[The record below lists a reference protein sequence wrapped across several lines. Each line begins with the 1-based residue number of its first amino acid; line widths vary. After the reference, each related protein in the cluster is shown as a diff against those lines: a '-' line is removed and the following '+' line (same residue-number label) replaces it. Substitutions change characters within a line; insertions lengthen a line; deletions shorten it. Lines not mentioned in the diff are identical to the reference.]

1 MTSTDKLLLNNVPS
15 TTTPIN
21 GTKSDTGKKKAK
33 SKSQD
38 VVSPPSVPQ
47 VPTGQARLPLARVK
61 RIIKLDEDVRA
72 CSNSAAFAVTVATEM
87 FIQYMCEQGLH
98 MSRSDRRK
106 TLHYKDLANAV
117 HKLDELEFL
126 SGEYIYASSDDRM
139 SSAHIHIDVVP
150 RTIPLH
156 KVLKDRRARAEAD
169 GRIEPMPDIEPAS
182 VADSEGAILNPG
194 TAHASVHNAAKSAP
208 VPILPRGQTTLVLP
222 IQPAAVETEAR
233 PPPAPVLHSDP
244 MDED

>member
-1 MTSTDKLLLNNVPS
+1 MTSADKQPLDDLPAV
-15 TTTPIN
+15 TTPIN
-21 GTKSDTGKKKAK
+21 GAKSSAGKKKTK
-33 SKSQD
+33 SHNKE
-38 VVSPPSVPQ
+38 VVTPTSVTQP
-47 VPTGQARLPLARVK
+47 PTGQASLPLARVK

-126 SGEYIYASSDDRM
+126 S
-139 SSAHIHIDVVP
+139 DVIP

-156 KVLKDRRARAEAD
+156 KVLKDRRARAEAEGVSD
-169 GRIEPMPDIEPAS
+169 PMPDIEPA
-182 VADSEGAILNPG
+182 VEAGTDGAIPIPG
-194 TAHASVHNAAKSAP
+194 AAITSVHKAKPPP
-208 VPILPRGQTTLVLP
+208 VHSLPKGQTTLIVPMQPVPAQTESQPQAAVVLP
-222 IQPAAVETEAR
+222 
-233 PPPAPVLHSDP
+233 SDP

>member
-1 MTSTDKLLLNNVPS
+1 MSSTDKVLLNELPAA
-15 TTTPIN
+15 TTPKN

-33 SKSQD
+33 SHSQD
-38 VVSPPSVPQ
+38 SVSPMSAAQ
-47 VPTGQARLPLARVK
+47 AAPTGQVRLPLARVK

-87 FIQYMCEQGLH
+87 FIQYMCEQGLQ

-126 SGEYIYASSDDRM
+126 S
-139 SSAHIHIDVVP
+139 DVVP

-169 GRIEPMPDIEPAS
+169 GLIEPMPDIEPAS
-182 VADSEGAILNPG
+182 VAHTDGANLIPGTTHASLHDAKAAPVAILP
-194 TAHASVHNAAKSAP
+194 K
-208 VPILPRGQTTLVLP
+208 GQTTLVIP
-222 IQPAAVETEAR
+222 RQPPPSQTEAR
-233 PPPAPVLHSDP
+233 PPPAVVLSSDL